1 MNTTQTAGDLTAL
14 LKDAPTNWGR
24 WGDNDEVGCLNL
36 LDTGQVLR
44 GAQAIRQGRVVTLQ
58 QLIGDAA
65 DELMHPSR
73 DPAQHTITQ
82 DRQSYRNGSA
92 VPFPGGLQFAD
103 DTLSMHLQGT
113 THVDGLGHAWFDDTI
128 YNGRSAD
135 TTVGGMQHAG
145 ALPLAERGIVG
156 HGVLIDIA
164 AHRGKETLE
173 PGETFDH
180 HDIVECAGAQG
191 ISLTPRDILVI
202 RTGWPR
208 YCTQAGPDVLTDLNE
223 PGLLYSPELVE
234 WFRSMEIPVL
244 VTDTIANEATRTPG
258 GSQFALHGALM
269 RNLGVVFTEL
279 AALEE
284 LAMDCARDSQY
295 TFLYAASPLKIT
307 AATGSPVN
315 PLAIK

>member
-1 MNTTQTAGDLTAL
+1 MDTARETVGLAAL

-24 WGDNDEVGCLNL
+24 WGDDDELGGLNL
-36 LDTGQVLR
+36 LDAQQVLR
-44 GAQAIRQGRVVTLQ
+44 GAQAVRQGRVVTLQ
-58 QLIGDAA
+58 RRIGDAV

-73 DPAQHTITQ
+73 KPAQHTITQ

-92 VPFPGGLQFAD
+92 ETFPGGLQFAD
-103 DTLSMHLQGT
+103 DTLTMYLQST

-128 YNGRSAD
+128 YNGRCAD
-135 TTVGGMQHAG
+135 TTIGGMRHAG

-164 AHRGKETLE
+164 AHRGKDTLE
-173 PGETFDH
+173 PGEVLDH
-180 HDIVECAGAQG
+180 HDILDCAESQG
-191 ISLTPRDILVI
+191 IALAPRDILVI

-208 YCTQAGPDVLTDLNE
+208 YCAQAGPDVLTDLNE
-223 PGLLYSPELVE
+223 PGLCYSPELVD
-234 WFRSMEIPVL
+234 WFQSMEIPVL
-244 VTDTIANEATRTPG
+244 VTDTIGNEATHAPG
-258 GSQFALHGALM
+258 GSVFALHAALM

-284 LAMDCARDSQY
+284 LAADCARDGQY
-295 TFLYAASPLKIT
+295 TFLYAASPLKVT
-307 AATGSPVN
+307 AATGAPVN